1 MIPDIDDGCAEGTEL
16 FVRRIA
22 GVVILSGLLLGWFVN
37 DLFYLAVAFAGANLL
52 QSSFT
57 GFCPPEILHRRF
69 LTED

>member
-1 MIPDIDDGCAEGTEL
+1 MSKDNDACCGGATEL

-22 GVVILSGLLLGWFVN
+22 GVVVLAGFLLGWFVN
-37 DLFYLAVAFAGANLL
+37 DLFYLVVAFAGANLL

-69 LTED
+69 LSED